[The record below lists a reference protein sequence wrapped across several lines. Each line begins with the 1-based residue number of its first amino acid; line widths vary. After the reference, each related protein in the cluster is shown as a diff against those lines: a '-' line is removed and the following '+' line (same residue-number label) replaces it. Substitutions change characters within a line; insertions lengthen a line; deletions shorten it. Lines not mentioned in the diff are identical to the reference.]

1 MVEFKKANIKMAS
14 QNASNIVFRKDYTAP
29 DHQIES
35 IDLSFDLIPTCTEVT
50 SKIIAVP
57 QEDRKSDDLILDGDD
72 LTLVSIK
79 IAGEDSF
86 PGQYDMR
93 PGKLIIHNIKER
105 TEIEIVTRINPR
117 NNLELSGLYMSKNN
131 YITQCESE
139 GFRRITYFPDRPDIL
154 AKYRVVIRAPKDY
167 KDLLSNG
174 NLVEQGELL
183 DGRNYAIWEDP
194 FPKPSYLFALVAGN
208 FVAQEQKVTLSD
220 GREALLQIWTEPANK
235 GKTEFAMQSLVKAIK
250 WDEERFGLDL
260 DLDRFMIV
268 ATDDFNFGAME
279 NKGLN
284 IFNSK
289 YVLADENV
297 ATDQDFANI
306 EAVIGHEYFHNW
318 TGDRVTCR
326 DWFQLSLKEGL
337 TVFREQ
343 EFSADMLGDESS
355 RAVKRID
362 DVRVLRNSQFPEDA
376 GPMAHPIRRSLTARS
391 TISTPLRCMKKALKS
406 SVCIRHC
413 SARTASAAACLNTS
427 IAMTAPQQLA
437 TIS

>member
-29 DHQIES
+29 DHQIDS
-35 IDLSFDLIPTCTEVT
+35 LDLSFDLIPTCTEVT

-131 YITQCESE
+131 YITQCEAE

-167 KDLLSNG
+167 KVLLSNG
-174 NLVEQGELL
+174 NLIEQGELL

-194 FPKPSYLFALVAGN
+194 FPKPSYLFALVA
-208 FVAQEQKVTLSD
+208 FSSARTYLE
-220 GREALLQIWTEPANK
+220 
-235 GKTEFAMQSLVKAIK
+235 
-250 WDEERFGLDL
+250 
-260 DLDRFMIV
+260 
-268 ATDDFNFGAME
+268 
-279 NKGLN
+279 
-284 IFNSK
+284 
-289 YVLADENV
+289 
-297 ATDQDFANI
+297 
-306 EAVIGHEYFHNW
+306 
-318 TGDRVTCR
+318 
-326 DWFQLSLKEGL
+326 LKMFKPL
-337 TVFREQ
+337 
-343 EFSADMLGDESS
+343 FS
-355 RAVKRID
+355 
-362 DVRVLRNSQFPEDA
+362 
-376 GPMAHPIRRSLTARS
+376 MAP
-391 TISTPLRCMKKALKS
+391 KLKS
-406 SVCIRHC
+406 SVATIMKRSKSRSCDDFLNAMAESNYEDLSQFELWYSQAGTPRISVETKWDEIAKTFTLTLRQNNRTFPGKP
-413 SARTASAAACLNTS
+413 APKPLMIPVKIGILDDAGNDIPLQLKGKTLRTA
-427 IAMTAPQQLA
+427 QLVC
-437 TIS
+437 

>member
-208 FVAQEQKVTLSD
+208 FVGAESH
-220 GREALLQIWTEPANK
+220 
-235 GKTEFAMQSLVKAIK
+235 LV
-250 WDEERFGLDL
+250 R
-260 DLDRFMIV
+260 R
-268 ATDDFNFGAME
+268 
-279 NKGLN
+279 
-284 IFNSK
+284 
-289 YVLADENV
+289 
-297 ATDQDFANI
+297 
-306 EAVIGHEYFHNW
+306 
-318 TGDRVTCR
+318 
-326 DWFQLSLKEGL
+326 
-337 TVFREQ
+337 
-343 EFSADMLGDESS
+343 
-355 RAVKRID
+355 
-362 DVRVLRNSQFPEDA
+362 P
-376 GPMAHPIRRSLTARS
+376 RSL
-391 TISTPLRCMKKALKS
+391 
-406 SVCIRHC
+406 
-413 SARTASAAACLNTS
+413 
-427 IAMTAPQQLA
+427 APNLDGTGQQR
-437 TIS
+437 